1 MLFSGEVSAGI
12 EDLGV
17 SSKEGT
23 VKITA
28 VGWVERRIR
37 VRREPSPGLQVTLVV
52 KGLPKE
58 VSTYKGLRRK
68 AHKGGGR
75 TRR

>member
-1 MLFSGEVSAGI
+1 M
-12 EDLGV
+12 
-17 SSKEGT
+17 
-23 VKITA
+23 
-28 VGWVERRIR
+28 ERRIR